1 MQLKGYSTK
10 QILDP
15 NFWMPNN
22 REDLVAIYRTL
33 AKSADQRLVRLEA
46 YEHDENFKTATKWAY
61 ARAMHDIQRWSG
73 SEAYRFNTAPPE
85 TDEKLISKIQDIKH
99 FLESPSST
107 KKGIISVYK
116 NKADALN
123 ASMKRDN
130 PNWKDLKW
138 QDLAGYFESS
148 LWKKLNATYG
158 SDVIL
163 QIINSVK
170 NSNKKIKKDI
180 EENRDVVIK
189 VEDEVLQPTIN
200 KILDEYSDEV
210 KELLK

>member
-22 REDLVAIYRTL
+22 REDLIAIYRTL

-73 SEAYRFNTAPPE
+73 SEAERFNTAPPE

-99 FLESPSST
+99 FLEAPSST
-107 KKGIISVYK
+107 KKGIIDIYK
-116 NKADALN
+116 KKADSIN
-123 ASMKRDN
+123 ETMSQDN
-130 PNWKDLKW
+130 PDWKDLKW
-138 QDLAGYFESS
+138 QDMAGYFESS
-148 LWKKLNATYG
+148 LWKQTDSTYG

-163 QIINSVK
+163 MVINSVK
-170 NSNKKIKKDI
+170 SNKKKLKKDL
-180 EENRDVVIK
+180 EANRDIVIK
-189 VEDEVLQPTIN
+189 VEDEVMQSTID
-200 KILDEYSDEV
+200 KILSEYSAEV
-210 KELLK
+210 QELLK

>member
-73 SEAYRFNTAPPE
+73 SEADRFNTAPPE

-189 VEDEVLQPTIN
+189 VQDEVLQPTIN

>member
-1 MQLKGYSTK
+1 MKGYSTK

-73 SEAYRFNTAPPE
+73 SEADRFNTAPPE

-116 NKADALN
+116 NKSDALN

-148 LWKKLNATYG
+148 LWKKLNASYG

-189 VEDEVLQPTIN
+189 VQDEVLQPTIN

>member
-46 YEHDENFKTATKWAY
+46 YEHDKNFATATKWAY

-73 SEAYRFNTAPPE
+73 SEADRFNTAPPE

-107 KKGIISVYK
+107 KKGIINVYK

-189 VEDEVLQPTIN
+189 VQDEVLQPTIN
-200 KILDEYSDEV
+200 KILSEYSDEV
-210 KELLK
+210 QELLK

>member
-1 MQLKGYSTK
+1 MKGYSTK

-73 SEAYRFNTAPPE
+73 SEADRFNTAPPE

-180 EENRDVVIK
+180 EENRDVIIK
-189 VEDEVLQPTIN
+189 VQDEVLQPTIN